1 MESLASQM
9 EIVESTPL
17 TRVTPE
23 QACNAIFRNQ
33 AKIAA
38 RVDLMAGLGEKPDS
52 KKEEAP
58 KSGGNSNAKG

>member
-9 EIVESTPL
+9 EVVESTPL

-33 AKIAA
+33 EKICK
-38 RVDLMAGLGEKPDS
+38 RIDLMAGLGPKP
-52 KKEEAP
+52 KKETP
-58 KSGGNSNAKG
+58 KTGVK